1 MNTTLTASVCDVN
14 KTMDITGQYYYCD
27 TNSELM
33 RLCDVKTTNLT
44 EQHYDD
50 TKC

>member
-1 MNTTLTASVCDVN
+1 MCDVN
-14 KTMDITGQYYYCD
+14 KTMEVTGQYFSD

-50 TKC
+50 TKF